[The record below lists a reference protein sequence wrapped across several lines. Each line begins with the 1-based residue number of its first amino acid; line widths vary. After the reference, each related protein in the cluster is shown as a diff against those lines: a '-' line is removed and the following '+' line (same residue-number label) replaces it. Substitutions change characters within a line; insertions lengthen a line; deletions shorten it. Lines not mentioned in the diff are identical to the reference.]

1 MITTPLEGCHTTQG
15 LSHLRLLQSSTLSHL
30 VPCSAVGKFLLGS
43 LILQRCRT
51 MGHHWHLVPDVPDM
65 PNMPNVPRGAQT
77 CSDMPRHDQLG
88 LQIEVKCFRLS
99 SLFFF
104 LWGGLPEAL
113 YISNKSFRNTTRSAV
128 IFCSPKFNSGGY
140 PPLIS
145 FGPAAA
151 CTFATGPNHGR
162 TLLKGSELLGRF
174 VGPSHEHDIVC
185 MCVCVCVLMTLC
197 ANDDIVW
204 WGHERCAFNGA
215 VVIVCCR

>member
-51 MGHHWHLVPDVPDM
+51 MGHHWHLVPDVPDV

-77 CSDMPRHDQLG
+77 CSDMPRRDQLG

-113 YISNKSFRNTTRSAV
+113 YVSNKSFRNTTRRPSQTCPDVPRRAQTYPDVPRRVFPSKRSKVPPFIFLLFWGKLVDCSAV
-128 IFCSPKFNSGGY
+128 GKFVLEACS
-140 PPLIS
+140 LQ
-145 FGPAAA
+145 
-151 CTFATGPNHGR
+151 
-162 TLLKGSELLGRF
+162 
-174 VGPSHEHDIVC
+174 
-185 MCVCVCVLMTLC
+185 
-197 ANDDIVW
+197 
-204 WGHERCAFNGA
+204 RC
-215 VVIVCCR
+215 R